1 MKVALI
7 NSFPPE
13 WGPGVYSFSLF
24 NAIKQYGTI
33 DAKMI
38 CTYPSHF
45 TNLSGTNN
53 GITFLSSIHWSPFNH
68 LLNFFI
74 NPLRLSREYDLYH
87 FTTQSL
93 GQFVKFNHPCII
105 TIHDIYVINFANRNT
120 FVGFIFDYFRKKSM
134 IYAKSADAIICP
146 SEFTKNEL
154 IRTIGVNAQKINVI
168 PNGVDHNLFK
178 PRDKIVTRKRL
189 GLPLDKR
196 IVLHVGSEL
205 PRKNIDTLIKAF
217 QILSTRMPKK
227 VLLVRV
233 GQQTNK
239 MKKLIKSYNL
249 EEFILHFNVRPR
261 NELPYFFN
269 AADVAVYPST
279 YEGFGIPPLE
289 AMASGCPIIT
299 GNRTS
304 LPEVVGDAGILVD
317 PLDDKLMAEKIE
329 MVLENHKLREDL
341 IMKGIKRAATYTWE
355 KCAEA
360 HINFYRRVA
369 MLSG

>member
-1 MKVALI
+1 
-7 NSFPPE
+7 
-13 WGPGVYSFSLF
+13 
-24 NAIKQYGTI
+24 
-33 DAKMI
+33 
-38 CTYPSHF
+38 
-45 TNLSGTNN
+45 
-53 GITFLSSIHWSPFNH
+53 
-68 LLNFFI
+68 
-74 NPLRLSREYDLYH
+74 
-87 FTTQSL
+87 
-93 GQFVKFNHPCII
+93 
-105 TIHDIYVINFANRNT
+105 
-120 FVGFIFDYFRKKSM
+120 M